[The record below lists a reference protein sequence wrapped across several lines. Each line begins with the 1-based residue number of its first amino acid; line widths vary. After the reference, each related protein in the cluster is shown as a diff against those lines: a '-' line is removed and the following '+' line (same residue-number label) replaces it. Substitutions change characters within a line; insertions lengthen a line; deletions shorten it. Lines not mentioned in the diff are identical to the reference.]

1 MKFNP
6 NKSPAYVIVFAAIVS
21 AAFAAAIMALHA
33 AGAGAVR
40 RNERLMEEKALVD
53 LFGLADVRSLN
64 DGEITRLVRTRIAGY
79 ANAGDDPSDER
90 RREILLT
97 DPQTGAKIPLLVAF
111 RHDLDPRA
119 KVDLHDKANILAYA
133 LPISGVGFWA
143 RIDGW
148 LAVTPDLSR
157 TVGIVFLRHSET
169 PGLGGRITESEFRDQ
184 FRRGVSVTPP
194 PDGGKFIEISR
205 ASAGQQNPRHVD
217 AITGATGTSTA
228 VERFVNRDLAAF
240 RRAAAAAGLDDGKDT
255 HSP

>member
-1 MKFNP
+1 MKFDP
-6 NKSPAYVIVFAAIVS
+6 NKSPAYVIVFAAFVS
-21 AAFAAAIMALHA
+21 AAFTAAIMALHT
-33 AGAGAVR
+33 AGAGAVQ

-53 LFGLADVRSLN
+53 LFGLADVRALS
-64 DGEITRLVRTRIAGY
+64 DGEIARLVRTRIAGY
-79 ANAGDDPSDER
+79 ANIGDDPADER
-90 RREILLT
+90 RREIFLT

-119 KVDLHDKANILAYA
+119 KIDLHDKANILAYA

-148 LAVTPDLSR
+148 LALTPDLSR

-184 FRRGVSVTPP
+184 FRKGILATP
-194 PDGGKFIEISR
+194 PDGGKYIEISR

-240 RRAAAAAGLDDGKDT
+240 HRAATAAGLDDRKDT
-255 HSP
+255 LSP